1 MSRAFLVIQLFL
13 AALVILIFAKYP
25 GPWNLQRWVGTAIA
39 LPSLILLFTE
49 RFQLGSSFSVAPQA
63 RHLVTHGIY
72 SRISNPIYFFGMFL
86 ILGFLMVL
94 QKPFAWIILPII
106 LVAQILRARKES
118 RVLEEKFGDE
128 YREYRRK
135 TWF

>member
-1 MSRAFLVIQLFL
+1 MSKAFLVIQLFA
-13 AALVILIFAKYP
+13 AALVILIFVRFP
-25 GPWNLQRWVGTAIA
+25 GPWNLQRWLGTAIA
-39 LPSLILLFTE
+39 VPSLVLLFTA
-49 RFQLGSSFSVAPQA
+49 RFQLGSSFSVTPQA
-63 RHLVTHGIY
+63 RRLVTHGIY
-72 SRISNPIYFFGMFL
+72 SRIRNPIYFFGMFL
-86 ILGFLMVL
+86 ILGFLLVL
-94 QKPFAWIILPII
+94 QKPSAWIVLPVI